1 VPIEP
6 LIRRATVADTARIRA
21 LRLEMLAD
29 APLAFIERLDEAAA
43 RPHAQF
49 RARLAERVGD
59 PAAVQLVAD
68 ADGQIVA
75 QAGALAQP
83 GNPVTSLIFAVFIS
97 PPWRGTGLLARLL
110 DAVGDWSRGI
120 GRPTLELEVVTS
132 NQRAIKAYGRAGF
145 VDTGVRSRHPT
156 IPVLTEMVMSRAA

>member
-6 LIRRATVADTARIRA
+6 LIRRAAVTDTARIRA

-49 RARLAERVGD
+49 RQRLAERVRD
-59 PAAVQLVAD
+59 PNAVQLVAEV
-68 ADGQIVA
+68 DGRIVA

-83 GNPVTSLIFAVFIS
+83 GTPAVSLIFAVFVS
-97 PPWRGTGLLARLL
+97 QPWRRTGLLPRLL
-110 DAVGDWSRGI
+110 DAIGDWSRQL
-120 GRPTLELEVVTS
+120 GRPVLELEVVTS
-132 NQRAIKAYGRAGF
+132 NLRAIKAYGRAGF
-145 VDTGVRSRHPT
+145 VDTGIRSRHPT